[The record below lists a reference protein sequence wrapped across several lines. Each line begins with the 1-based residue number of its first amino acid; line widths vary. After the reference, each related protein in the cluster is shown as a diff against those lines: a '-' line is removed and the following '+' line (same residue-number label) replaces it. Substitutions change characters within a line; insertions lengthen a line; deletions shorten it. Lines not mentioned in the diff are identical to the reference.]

1 MNRQPFITVLMP
13 CLNVEPYIK
22 ECVES
27 VVSQTIFDDLEVFII
42 DAGSNDG
49 TYEIVKDYEDKY
61 NNIHLINSEKKSY
74 GYQLNLGLKSA
85 KGKYIA
91 ILETDDFIRNDMYE
105 ILYNIA
111 EINSLEYIKANF
123 LSFITLKNGD
133 KLYSSSKL
141 WPENDDRYKKIID
154 PTYVDDLYVSD
165 FNIWKGIFKRE
176 FLLKNSIYA
185 NETPGAAFQ
194 DIGIMELVLANAD
207 RAMYVKEELYRYRTD
222 RESAS
227 MKSGRGLIFSKNE
240 FERLLEEK
248 RQNIK
253 NLKGLYLHM
262 FSSFVGN
269 MNLLQSKESF
279 LDDEEIKESFIW
291 LKNQLNIAFSNGII
305 SKQDVDPD
313 LYDKYERGIDN
324 PIAYISNNVKQEES
338 KKEFL
343 EEIRKRK
350 AEVYI
355 FGAGIYGRNCFA
367 FLDKNGIGVNAFYDN
382 FPEKVQDLPDRI
394 ILLDGKNAKKKNSSD
409 VIVIANLKHKEE
421 IKLQLLE
428 QGLSEK
434 DILLWSE
441 K

>member
-176 FLLKNSIYA
+176 FLLKNSILTLIKIKHIHQKTTMIYM
-185 NETPGAAFQ
+185 Q
-194 DIGIMELVLANAD
+194 IVLLV
-207 RAMYVKEELYRYRTD
+207 
-222 RESAS
+222 
-227 MKSGRGLIFSKNE
+227 
-240 FERLLEEK
+240 
-248 RQNIK
+248 
-253 NLKGLYLHM
+253 
-262 FSSFVGN
+262 
-269 MNLLQSKESF
+269 
-279 LDDEEIKESFIW
+279 
-291 LKNQLNIAFSNGII
+291 
-305 SKQDVDPD
+305 
-313 LYDKYERGIDN
+313 
-324 PIAYISNNVKQEES
+324 
-338 KKEFL
+338 
-343 EEIRKRK
+343 
-350 AEVYI
+350 
-355 FGAGIYGRNCFA
+355 
-367 FLDKNGIGVNAFYDN
+367 
-382 FPEKVQDLPDRI
+382 
-394 ILLDGKNAKKKNSSD
+394 
-409 VIVIANLKHKEE
+409 
-421 IKLQLLE
+421 
-428 QGLSEK
+428 
-434 DILLWSE
+434 
-441 K
+441 